1 MERYSMF
8 LVRKNQYCEND
19 YTTKSIYRFNEIPI
33 KLPMAFFYRIS
44 PLKKL
49 QNLYRNTKDHTILRK
64 KSKTRGIM
72 LSDFN
77 LYYNNQNMLLHK
89 YTYADQ

>member
-1 MERYSMF
+1 M
-8 LVRKNQYCEND
+8 LVGGRVNIVK
-19 YTTKSIYRFNEIPI
+19 KAILPKGIYRFNTTPI